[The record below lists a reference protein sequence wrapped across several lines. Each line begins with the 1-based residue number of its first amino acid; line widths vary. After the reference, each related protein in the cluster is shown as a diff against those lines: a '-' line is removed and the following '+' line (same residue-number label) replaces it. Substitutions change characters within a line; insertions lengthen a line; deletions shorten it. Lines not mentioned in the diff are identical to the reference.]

1 MLPIYSFL
9 EQHISSYLQTVTE
22 QTSGAIIFDEWTSR
36 IGNHYVGIVYQWIS
50 ADWKIQQALLS
61 VPHLKRSLAVKLEA
75 KIKDALQKFN
85 LSSSVV
91 AAVGDGGQNVNKAAD
106 FGFERVSCFCHL
118 LQNCFA
124 GSITTLEK
132 FDLAQETLTKV
143 VKKTTRVGDGL
154 SLSISFGFFLFKLI
168 IKCLRPT
175 IRGK

>member
-75 KIKDALQKFN
+75 KIKDSLQNN

-106 FGFERVSCFCHL
+106 LSAYPASPIFCKIT
-118 LQNCFA
+118 LQDQ
-124 GSITTLEK
+124 L
-132 FDLAQETLTKV
+132 
-143 VKKTTRVGDGL
+143 RL
-154 SLSISFGFFLFKLI
+154 SKSLI
-168 IKCLRPT
+168 WLR
-175 IRGK
+175 KH